1 MGREAVRPVV
11 VGVDGSRSAPA
22 TVDLAVA
29 EAVRHRAPL
38 RIVHVWP
45 GRYTGVF
52 KGRSVVPTPADAR
65 RLLEVTARRAELAAP
80 ELPIT
85 TELFEGGAAN
95 VLTQCSDEAELLVVG
110 HRDNPFTR
118 PSWGS
123 TAAYLAHHSACPLL
137 VNRGSAHDGPVVVAS
152 SARASGSATMGYA
165 FTEASLRGSRLVAV
179 HMWARPGGPD
189 GPVPGVRPGGYAT
202 ERAVAG
208 DRLRDALDGWSGQF
222 PDVAV
227 ERLLVSDLDLPYT
240 IERASVRSRLLV
252 AGIGQ
257 TGRFAEL
264 LYGSVGPAPV
274 GLRSATCPAL
284 LVPAGWPV
292 RHGRTQPAG
301 AGPH

>member
-1 MGREAVRPVV
+1 MNPLIRPVV
-11 VGVDGSRSAPA
+11 VGVDGSRSTPA

-29 EAVRHRAPL
+29 EAVRRRAPL

-52 KGRSVVPTPADAR
+52 RGRGVVPTRGDAR
-65 RLLEVTARRAELAAP
+65 HLLDVTARRAELAVP
-80 ELPIT
+80 ELTIT
-85 TELFEGGAAN
+85 TDLVEGGAAN
-95 VLTQCSDEAELLVVG
+95 ALAQCSQEAELLVVG

-137 VNRGSAHDGPVVVAS
+137 VHRGSAHDGPVVVAT
-152 SARASGSATMGYA
+152 SAQPSGSATMGYA
-165 FTEASLRGSRLVAV
+165 FAEAALRESRLVAV

-189 GPVPGVRPGGYAT
+189 GAIPVVRAGGYAT
-202 ERAVAG
+202 ERAAAAE
-208 DRLRDALDGWSGQF
+208 RLLAALRGWSGQF
-222 PDVAV
+222 PQVLV
-227 ERLLVSDLDLPYT
+227 EQLLVSDLDLPYT

-252 AGIGQ
+252 AGIGR

-274 GLRSATCPAL
+274 GLRAASCPAL

-292 RHGRTQPAG
+292 APPVTEPMATTRH
-301 AGPH
+301 